1 MLRDLLTSA
10 IGECAALVGRHADP
24 GTERNTA
31 EAAAKAGGPAQ
42 QPPADAQAII
52 TNDHAVAVIAAQ
64 AIITNDHAVAVI
76 AAQAIPVLGKTGP
89 AR

>member
-1 MLRDLLTSA
+1 MGNRAGVLPRPDNMLRDLLTSA

-42 QPPADAQAII
+42 QPPADAK
-52 TNDHAVAVIAAQ
+52 